1 MIKSLEVGGWVV
13 LFYFDFISILIELNL
28 ISILFNL
35 INLISYLIK
44 IN

>member
-1 MIKSLEVGGWVV
+1 MIKSLEVGG
-13 LFYFDFISILIELNL
+13 SILIELNL
-28 ISILFNL
+28 ISILFNFEFLFNL